1 MLDNLHKGTAYKWTC
16 SSLNIVWSEISFVGV
31 QCVDICHQGTQYE
44 CEADLILIIIIFLI
58 LQMEWIFVKWLSRP
72 GESEKKTN

>member
-1 MLDNLHKGTAYKWTC
+1 MLDNLHEGTVYKWTC

-44 CEADLILIIIIFLI
+44 CEADLILIIIIF
-58 LQMEWIFVKWLSRP
+58 
-72 GESEKKTN
+72 